1 MIMPMMMATVVS
13 MKNSPPADTV
23 AAVHRAADG
32 DPVLSPTV
40 TRRLTS
46 AADRAATR
54 DRARSARA
62 VLSER
67 EREVLVAVANGRGNS
82 DIATELHMSV
92 ATVKAHVSSML
103 AKLLLD
109 NRTQVALVA
118 HEAELS

>member
-1 MIMPMMMATVVS
+1 
-13 MKNSPPADTV
+13 MKGSPPADIV
-23 AAVHRAADG
+23 AAVHRAADA

-40 TRRLTS
+40 TRRLMQS

-54 DRARSARA
+54 DRARSALA

-67 EREVLVAVANGRGNS
+67 EREVLVAVANGHGNS
-82 DIATELHMSV
+82 DNATELHMSV

-103 AKLLLD
+103 AKLHLD